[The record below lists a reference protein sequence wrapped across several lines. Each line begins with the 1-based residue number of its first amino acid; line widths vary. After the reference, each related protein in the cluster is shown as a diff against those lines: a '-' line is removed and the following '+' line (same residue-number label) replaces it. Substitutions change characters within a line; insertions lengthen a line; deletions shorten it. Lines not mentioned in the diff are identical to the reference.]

1 MSTRQVSERATGA
14 VVYAYT
20 ADEPVE
26 WPGMEYATHNHLLQ
40 VPEAVPETTD
50 ADWRIYVGAFF
61 DRFGPPK
68 WAILADT
75 APTVQAVVRDAS
87 VRKFIDLDN
96 PDLPAGLQ
104 ILVAAGHPI
113 DAAAI
118 VEAPIQPEELP

>member
-1 MSTRQVSERATGA
+1 MTQAAPHQGMIHENVGGLSVWRWPN
-14 VVYAYT
+14 
-20 ADEPVE
+20 ADAAHV
-26 WPGMEYATHNHLLQ
+26 
-40 VPEAVPETTD
+40 D
-50 ADWRIYVGAFF
+50 AARLISVGAFF
-61 DRFGPPK
+61 DRFGPLK

>member
-1 MSTRQVSERATGA
+1 
-14 VVYAYT
+14 
-20 ADEPVE
+20 
-26 WPGMEYATHNHLLQ
+26 
-40 VPEAVPETTD
+40 
-50 ADWRIYVGAFF
+50 VGAFF
-61 DRFGPPK
+61 DRFGPLK

-104 ILVAAGHPI
+104 IIVAAGHPI